1 MPKSYPN
8 LRLAS
13 TVTQWKEVDQIVID
27 AIDRITGHGEQDK
40 AEALFGLLDLL
51 TNDYYNSSD
60 REILSHV
67 ALRHAF
73 SYTEACEKALKAE
86 TERLNP
92 VAVRKVS
99 NG

>member
-27 AIDRITGHGEQDK
+27 AINQVTGCEPEK
-40 AEALFGLLDLL
+40 AEALYGLLDLL
-51 TNDYYNSSD
+51 TNDYYNSAD

-67 ALRHAF
+67 AMRHAF
-73 SYTEACEKALKAE
+73 SQSPACEQAMRAE
-86 TERLNP
+86 AERLNP
-92 VAVRKVS
+92 VAKRKVA
-99 NG
+99 